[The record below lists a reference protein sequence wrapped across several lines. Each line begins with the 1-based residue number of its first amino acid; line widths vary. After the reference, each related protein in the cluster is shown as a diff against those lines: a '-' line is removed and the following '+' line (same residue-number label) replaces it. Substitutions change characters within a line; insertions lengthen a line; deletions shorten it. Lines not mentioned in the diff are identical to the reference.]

1 MRGAVDGHENAEQ
14 LAERKPHAMPGIGTV
29 AELVGH
35 AFAECRGQRHGDHG
49 IADLHEQPEHDDELQ
64 EVAYRQYRQ

>member
-1 MRGAVDGHENAEQ
+1 
-14 LAERKPHAMPGIGTV
+14 MPGIGAV

-35 AFAECRGQRHGDHG
+35 AFAECRGQRHGNHG